1 MEELIR
7 VENKIEDSIVQ
18 YDIVPFDT
26 DVNMSIDVL
35 QRKVDEINAEIEQS
49 MWKESMS
56 QSLLRRS
63 LIRHSG

>member
-49 MWKESMS
+49 M
-56 QSLLRRS
+56 
-63 LIRHSG
+63 